1 MENNN
6 MNEQQTNWQQA
17 LNEFSDQPQQ
27 PVSQAQPQQFAQQAQ
42 PQQYAQQG
50 QPQQYAQQAQPQQY
64 AQQAQPQQYAQQG
77 QPQQYAQQ
85 AQPQQY
91 AQQAQ
96 PQQYAQQGQ
105 PQQYAQ
111 QAQPQQYAQQAQPQ
125 QYAQQGQPQQY
136 AQPQF
141 NQYAQQGQPQQY
153 AQQAQPQFNQQAQF
167 AQADGQYM
175 QQGMPAYDAG
185 SFAVVPPKKKNSAL
199 KIILIVLAAVIVVG
213 GIPLA
218 LYFAG
223 VFGKSGGGYETI
235 EKNYF
240 AAAEKK
246 ADEIFGGAKNIKT
259 GIEQTFTITASKD
272 VLGINADVAPTVIK
286 ATSYA
291 DTSAEKGSGTASLGA
306 GSDEYLTVK
315 YWMSGDKLY
324 FTVPDLTDKYMVMD
338 VKELASSMKDISSGK
353 SDISSIL
360 TLSDATEEM
369 PSSSSGYED
378 ILNNIDEETINKVID
393 IISDAYFKNFTAT
406 ENKSDSLKVSDGTVN
421 CTSYTI
427 DFTAENIIAF
437 CKDVLDAVEKESKIM
452 DVLSQF
458 GIDNASFQ
466 YLKTLVDDATK
477 GASEDELKSVMA
489 TMIVY
494 VKDNNIIGRKITIS
508 GEIEILL
515 VTYSD
520 NAQFDYSLTATISG
534 DTLYAGAKG
543 TVNGNNYTG
552 TGSVTFNG
560 EAAITADYSF
570 DATNG
575 NGTYNLKV
583 TTDDNESF
591 EVRLNVAMDG
601 NNGTFDIAVASNGT
615 EVLSIKADSKEIAY
629 VDEALPEVN
638 DSNTVDINDSAA
650 LEQFSTEISAN
661 IPQLITKIQNVKTP
675 DIVCYAFSEMIAA
688 GGSF

>member
-6 MNEQQTNWQQA
+6 MNEQQPNWQQA

-27 PVSQAQPQQFAQQAQ
+27 PQQPQQFAQQGQPQFNQQAQPQFNQQGQPQFNQQAQQAQ

-50 QPQQYAQQAQPQQY
+50 QPQFNQQAQPQQY
-64 AQQAQPQQYAQQG
+64 AQQAQPQ
-77 QPQQYAQQ
+77 
-85 AQPQQY
+85 
-91 AQQAQ
+91 
-96 PQQYAQQGQ
+96 
-105 PQQYAQ
+105 
-111 QAQPQQYAQQAQPQ
+111 
-125 QYAQQGQPQQY
+125 
-136 AQPQF
+136 F
-141 NQYAQQGQPQQY
+141 NQQT
-153 AQQAQPQFNQQAQF
+153 QPQFNQQAQF

-185 SFAVVPPKKKNSAL
+185 SFAVVPPKQKSNVL

-223 VFGKSGGGYETI
+223 VFGKSGGGYETL

-259 GIEQTFTITASKD
+259 GIEQTFTISASKD

-291 DTSAEKGSGTASLGA
+291 DTSAEKGSGTASFGA

-324 FTVPDLTDKYMVMD
+324 FTVPDLTEKYIVMD
-338 VKELASSMKDISSGK
+338 VEELASSMKDVSSGK
-353 SDISSIL
+353 SDFGNIL

-369 PSSSSGYED
+369 PSSSSEYED
-378 ILNNIDEETINKVID
+378 ILKNIDEETINKAIE
-393 IISDAYFKNFTAT
+393 IITDAYFKNFTAT

-421 CTSYTI
+421 CMSYTI
-427 DFTAENIIAF
+427 DFTAENVVAF
-437 CKDVLDAVEKESKIM
+437 CKDVLDAVEKENKIM
-452 DVLSQF
+452 DVLSQL

-466 YLKTLVDDATK
+466 YIKTLVGDAAKDAT
-477 GASEDELKSVMA
+477 EEELKSVMA

-520 NAQFDYSLTATISG
+520 NNQFDYSLTASISG

-583 TTDDNESF
+583 TTDDNKNF
-591 EVRLNVAMDG
+591 EVKLNVAMDG
-601 NNGTFDIAVASNGT
+601 NNSTFDIAVASNGA
-615 EVLSIKADSKEIAY
+615 EMLSIKADSKEIDY

>member
-6 MNEQQTNWQQA
+6 MNEQQPNWQQA

-27 PVSQAQPQQFAQQAQ
+27 PQQFAQQDQPQFNQQAQ
-42 PQQYAQQG
+42 PQFNQQG
-50 QPQQYAQQAQPQQY
+50 QPQFNQQAQQAQPQQY
-64 AQQAQPQQYAQQG
+64 AQQAQPQFN
-77 QPQQYAQQ
+77 QQ

-96 PQQYAQQGQ
+96 PQFNQQGQ
-105 PQQYAQ
+105 PQL
-111 QAQPQQYAQQAQPQ
+111 
-125 QYAQQGQPQQY
+125 
-136 AQPQF
+136 
-141 NQYAQQGQPQQY
+141 NQYA
-153 AQQAQPQFNQQAQF
+153 QQAQF

-185 SFAVVPPKKKNSAL
+185 SFAVIPPKKKSSAL

-223 VFGKSGGGYETI
+223 VFGKSGGGYETL

-259 GIEQTFTITASKD
+259 GIEQTFTISASKD

-286 ATSYA
+286 TTSYA
-291 DTSAEKGSGTASLGA
+291 DTSAEKGSGTASFGA

-324 FTVPDLTDKYMVMD
+324 FTVPDLTEKYIVMD
-338 VKELASSMKDISSGK
+338 VEELASSMKDVSSGK
-353 SDISSIL
+353 SDFGNIL

-378 ILNNIDEETINKVID
+378 ILKNIDEETINKAIE
-393 IISDAYFKNFTAT
+393 IITDAYFKNFTAT

-421 CTSYTI
+421 CMSYTI
-427 DFTAENIIAF
+427 DFTAENVVAF

-452 DVLSQF
+452 DVLSQL

-466 YLKTLVDDATK
+466 YIKTLVGDAAKDAT
-477 GASEDELKSVMA
+477 EEELKSVMA

-520 NAQFDYSLTATISG
+520 NKQFDYSLTASISG

-552 TGSVTFNG
+552 TGSVTING

-583 TTDDNESF
+583 TTDDNKNF
-591 EVRLNVAMDG
+591 EVKVNVAMDG
-601 NNGTFDIAVASNGT
+601 NNGTFDISVASNGA
-615 EVLSIKADSKEIAY
+615 EMLSIKADSKEIDY

-675 DIVCYAFSEMIAA
+675 DIVCYAFAEMIAA

>member
-27 PVSQAQPQQFAQQAQ
+27 PVSQAQPQQYTQQAQ

-50 QPQQYAQQAQPQQY
+50 HPQQFAQQAQPQQYAQQAQPQQY
-64 AQQAQPQQYAQQG
+64 AQQAQPQQFAQQG
-77 QPQQYAQQ
+77 QPQQFAQQ
-85 AQPQQY
+85 
-91 AQQAQ
+91 
-96 PQQYAQQGQ
+96 
-105 PQQYAQ
+105 
-111 QAQPQQYAQQAQPQ
+111 
-125 QYAQQGQPQQY
+125 

-141 NQYAQQGQPQQY
+141 NQYAQQGQPQQF
-153 AQQAQPQFNQQAQF
+153 AQQAQF

-185 SFAVVPPKKKNSAL
+185 SFAVVPPKKNSAL
-199 KIILIVLAAVIVVG
+199 KIILIVLATVIVVG

-259 GIEQTFTITASKD
+259 GIEQTFTISASKD

-291 DTSAEKGSGTASLGA
+291 DASAEKGSGTASLSA

-324 FTVPDLTDKYMVMD
+324 FTVPDLTEKYIVMD

-353 SDISSIL
+353 SDIGNIL

-378 ILNNIDEETINKVID
+378 ILKNIDEETINKVID

-406 ENKSDSLKVSDGTVN
+406 ENKSDSLKVSDSTVN

-427 DFTAENIIAF
+427 DFTAEKVVAF

-452 DVLSQF
+452 DILSQL
-458 GIDNASFQ
+458 GINNASFQ

-477 GASEDELKSVMA
+477 DAPEDELKSVMA

-520 NAQFDYSLTATISG
+520 NTQFDYSLTASISG

-552 TGSVTFNG
+552 TGSLTFNS

-601 NNGTFDIAVASNGT
+601 NNGTFDITIASNGA
-615 EVLSIKADSKEIAY
+615 EMLSIKADSKEIAY

-675 DIVCYAFSEMIAA
+675 DIVCYAFSEIIAA

>member
-27 PVSQAQPQQFAQQAQ
+27 PQQYAQQAQ
-42 PQQYAQQG
+42 PQFN
-50 QPQQYAQQAQPQQY
+50 QQAQPQQY
-64 AQQAQPQQYAQQG
+64 AQQAQPQFNQQ
-77 QPQQYAQQ
+77 
-85 AQPQQY
+85 
-91 AQQAQ
+91 
-96 PQQYAQQGQ
+96 
-105 PQQYAQ
+105 
-111 QAQPQQYAQQAQPQ
+111 
-125 QYAQQGQPQQY
+125 

-141 NQYAQQGQPQQY
+141 NQYAQQGQFAQADGQYMQQGMPQFN
-153 AQQAQPQFNQQAQF
+153 QQAQPQQYTQQGQPQFNQYAQQAQF

-185 SFAVVPPKKKNSAL
+185 SFAVVPPKKKSSAL

-223 VFGKSGGGYETI
+223 VFGKSGGGYETL

-259 GIEQTFTITASKD
+259 GVEQTFTISASKD

-324 FTVPDLTDKYMVMD
+324 FTVPDLTEKYIVMD
-338 VKELASSMKDISSGK
+338 VNELASSMKDISSGK
-353 SDISSIL
+353 SDIGNIL

-378 ILNNIDEETINKVID
+378 ILKNIDEETINKAIE
-393 IISDAYFKNFTAT
+393 IITDAYFKNFTAT

-477 GASEDELKSVMA
+477 DATEDELKSVMA

-494 VKDNNIIGRKITIS
+494 AKDNNIIGRKITIS

-520 NAQFDYSLTATISG
+520 NTQFDYSLTASISG

-560 EAAITADYSF
+560 ETAVTADYSF

-591 EVRLNVAMDG
+591 EVKVNVAMDG

-629 VDEALPEVN
+629 VDEGLPEVN

>member
-27 PVSQAQPQQFAQQAQ
+27 PVSQAQPQQYTQQGQPQQPVSQAQPQQYAQQAQPQQFAQQPQPQQFAQQGQPQFNQYAQQAQ

-50 QPQQYAQQAQPQQY
+50 QPQFNQYAQQAQPQQY
-64 AQQAQPQQYAQQG
+64 AQQAQPQQYAQQ
-77 QPQQYAQQ
+77 
-85 AQPQQY
+85 
-91 AQQAQ
+91 
-96 PQQYAQQGQ
+96 
-105 PQQYAQ
+105 
-111 QAQPQQYAQQAQPQ
+111 
-125 QYAQQGQPQQY
+125 
-136 AQPQF
+136 
-141 NQYAQQGQPQQY
+141 
-153 AQQAQPQFNQQAQF
+153 AQF
-167 AQADGQYM
+167 AQADGQFT
-175 QQGMPAYDAG
+175 QQVQPGMPAYDAG
-185 SFAVVPPKKKNSAL
+185 SFAVVPPKKNSAL

-259 GIEQTFTITASKD
+259 GIEQTFTISASKD

-291 DTSAEKGSGTASLGA
+291 DASAEKGSGTASLSA

-324 FTVPDLTDKYMVMD
+324 FTVPDLTEKYIVMD

-353 SDISSIL
+353 SDIGNIL

-378 ILNNIDEETINKVID
+378 ILKNIDEETINKVID

-427 DFTAENIIAF
+427 DFTAEKVVAF

-452 DVLSQF
+452 DILSQL
-458 GIDNASFQ
+458 GINNASFQ

-477 GASEDELKSVMA
+477 DATEDELKSVMA

-520 NAQFDYSLTATISG
+520 NAQFDYSLTASISG
-534 DTLYAGAKG
+534 DMLYAGAKG

-560 EAAITADYSF
+560 ETAITADYSF

-601 NNGTFDIAVASNGT
+601 NNGTFDIAVASNGAD
-615 EVLSIKADSKEIAY
+615 VLSIKAESKEIAY
-629 VDEALPEVN
+629 ADEAIPEVN

-675 DIVCYAFSEMIAA
+675 DIVCYAFSEIIAA

>member
-27 PVSQAQPQQFAQQAQ
+27 PQQYAQQAQ
-42 PQQYAQQG
+42 PQFN
-50 QPQQYAQQAQPQQY
+50 QQAQPQQY
-64 AQQAQPQQYAQQG
+64 AQQAQPQQFAQQG
-77 QPQQYAQQ
+77 
-85 AQPQQY
+85 
-91 AQQAQ
+91 
-96 PQQYAQQGQ
+96 
-105 PQQYAQ
+105 
-111 QAQPQQYAQQAQPQ
+111 
-125 QYAQQGQPQQY
+125 
-136 AQPQF
+136 QPQF
-141 NQYAQQGQPQQY
+141 NQYAQQGQPQFNQY
-153 AQQAQPQFNQQAQF
+153 AQQAQSQFNQQAQF

-185 SFAVVPPKKKNSAL
+185 SFAVVPPKKKSSAL

-223 VFGKSGGGYETI
+223 VFGKSGGGYDTL

-259 GIEQTFTITASKD
+259 GIEQTFTISASKD

-324 FTVPDLTDKYMVMD
+324 FTVPDLTEKYIVMD
-338 VKELASSMKDISSGK
+338 VNELASSMKDISSGR
-353 SDISSIL
+353 SDIGNIL

-378 ILNNIDEETINKVID
+378 ILKSIDEETINKAIE
-393 IISDAYFKNFTAT
+393 IITDAYFKNFTAT
-406 ENKSDSLKVSDGTVN
+406 ENKSDSLKVSDSTVN

-437 CKDVLDAVEKESKIM
+437 CKYVLDAVEKESKIM
-452 DVLSQF
+452 DVLSQL

-477 GASEDELKSVMA
+477 DAPEDELKSVMA

-494 VKDNNIIGRKITIS
+494 AKDNNIIGRKITIS

-520 NAQFDYSLTATISG
+520 NAQFDYSLTASISG

-591 EVRLNVAMDG
+591 EVKLNVAMDG

-629 VDEALPEVN
+629 VDEALPKVN

-675 DIVCYAFSEMIAA
+675 DIVCYAFAEMIAA

>member
-42 PQQYAQQG
+42 PQQFAQQGQPQQYAQQG
-50 QPQQYAQQAQPQQY
+50 QPQQYAQQV
-64 AQQAQPQQYAQQG
+64 QPQQYAQQG

-91 AQQAQ
+91 AQQ
-96 PQQYAQQGQ
+96 
-105 PQQYAQ
+105 
-111 QAQPQQYAQQAQPQ
+111 
-125 QYAQQGQPQQY
+125 

-167 AQADGQYM
+167 AQADGQFM

-259 GIEQTFTITASKD
+259 GIEQTFTISASKD

-338 VKELASSMKDISSGK
+338 VKELASSMKDISSGR

-393 IISDAYFKNFTAT
+393 IISNAYFKNFTAT

-615 EVLSIKADSKEIAY
+615 EMLSIKAESKEIAY
-629 VDEALPEVN
+629 VDEAIPEVN

>member
-27 PVSQAQPQQFAQQAQ
+27 PQQYAQQAQ
-42 PQQYAQQG
+42 PQFN
-50 QPQQYAQQAQPQQY
+50 QQAQPQQY
-64 AQQAQPQQYAQQG
+64 AQQAQPQQFAQQG
-77 QPQQYAQQ
+77 
-85 AQPQQY
+85 
-91 AQQAQ
+91 
-96 PQQYAQQGQ
+96 
-105 PQQYAQ
+105 
-111 QAQPQQYAQQAQPQ
+111 
-125 QYAQQGQPQQY
+125 
-136 AQPQF
+136 QPQF
-141 NQYAQQGQPQQY
+141 NQYAQQGQPQFNQY
-153 AQQAQPQFNQQAQF
+153 AQQAQSQFNQQAQF

-185 SFAVVPPKKKNSAL
+185 SFAVVPPKKKSSAL

-223 VFGKSGGGYETI
+223 VFGKSGGGYETL

-259 GIEQTFTITASKD
+259 GIEQTFTISASKD

-324 FTVPDLTDKYMVMD
+324 FTVPDLTEKYIVMD
-338 VKELASSMKDISSGK
+338 VNELASSMKDISSGR
-353 SDISSIL
+353 SDIGNIL

-378 ILNNIDEETINKVID
+378 ILKSIDEETINKAIE
-393 IISDAYFKNFTAT
+393 IITDAYFKNFTAT
-406 ENKSDSLKVSDGTVN
+406 ENKSDSLKVSDSTVN

-452 DVLSQF
+452 DVLSQL

-477 GASEDELKSVMA
+477 DAPEDELKSVMA

-494 VKDNNIIGRKITIS
+494 AKDNNIIGRKITIS

-520 NAQFDYSLTATISG
+520 NAQFDYSLTASISG

-591 EVRLNVAMDG
+591 EVKLNVAMDG
-601 NNGTFDIAVASNGT
+601 NNVTFDMAVASNGT

-629 VDEALPEVN
+629 VDEALPKVN

-675 DIVCYAFSEMIAA
+675 DIVCYAFAEMIAA

>member
-27 PVSQAQPQQFAQQAQ
+27 PQQYAQQAQ
-42 PQQYAQQG
+42 PQFN
-50 QPQQYAQQAQPQQY
+50 QQAQPQQY
-64 AQQAQPQQYAQQG
+64 AQQAQPQQFAQQG
-77 QPQQYAQQ
+77 
-85 AQPQQY
+85 
-91 AQQAQ
+91 
-96 PQQYAQQGQ
+96 
-105 PQQYAQ
+105 
-111 QAQPQQYAQQAQPQ
+111 
-125 QYAQQGQPQQY
+125 
-136 AQPQF
+136 QPQF
-141 NQYAQQGQPQQY
+141 NQYAQQGQPQFNQYAQQGQPQFNQY
-153 AQQAQPQFNQQAQF
+153 AQQAQSQFNQQAQF

-185 SFAVVPPKKKNSAL
+185 SFAVVPPKKKSSAL

-223 VFGKSGGGYETI
+223 VFGKSGGGYETL

-259 GIEQTFTITASKD
+259 GIEQTFTVSVSKD

-291 DTSAEKGSGTASLGA
+291 DASAEKGSGTASLVA

-324 FTVPDLTDKYMVMD
+324 FTVPDLTEKYIVMD
-338 VKELASSMKDISSGK
+338 VNELASSMKDISSGK
-353 SDISSIL
+353 SDIGNIL
-360 TLSDATEEM
+360 TLSDATDEM

-378 ILNNIDEETINKVID
+378 ILKNIDEETINKAIE
-393 IISDAYFKNFTAT
+393 IITDAYFKNFTAT

-452 DVLSQF
+452 DVLSQL
-458 GIDNASFQ
+458 GINNASFQ

-477 GASEDELKSVMA
+477 DATEDELKSVMA

-494 VKDNNIIGRKITIS
+494 AKDNNIIGRKITIS

-520 NAQFDYSLTATISG
+520 NAQFDYSLTASISG

-591 EVRLNVAMDG
+591 EVKLNVAMDG

-629 VDEALPEVN
+629 VDEALPKVN

-675 DIVCYAFSEMIAA
+675 DIVCYAFAEMIAT

>member
-27 PVSQAQPQQFAQQAQ
+27 PVSQAQPQQ
-42 PQQYAQQG
+42 YTQQG
-50 QPQQYAQQAQPQQY
+50 QPQQYTQQ
-64 AQQAQPQQYAQQG
+64 
-77 QPQQYAQQ
+77 
-85 AQPQQY
+85 
-91 AQQAQ
+91 
-96 PQQYAQQGQ
+96 
-105 PQQYAQ
+105 
-111 QAQPQQYAQQAQPQ
+111 
-125 QYAQQGQPQQY
+125 

-153 AQQAQPQFNQQAQF
+153 AQQGQPQQFAQQGQPQQYAQQAQPQFNQYAQQGQPQQFAQQAQF
-167 AQADGQYM
+167 AQAGGQFT
-175 QQGMPAYDAG
+175 QQVQPGMPAYDAG

-199 KIILIVLAAVIVVG
+199 MIILIVLAAVIVVG

-259 GIEQTFTITASKD
+259 GIEQTFTISASKD

-291 DTSAEKGSGTASLGA
+291 DASAEKGSGTASLSA

-324 FTVPDLTDKYMVMD
+324 FTVPDLTEKYIVMD

-353 SDISSIL
+353 SDIGNIL

-378 ILNNIDEETINKVID
+378 ILKNIDEETINKVID

-427 DFTAENIIAF
+427 DFTAEKVVAF

-452 DVLSQF
+452 DILSQL
-458 GIDNASFQ
+458 GINNASFQ

-477 GASEDELKSVMA
+477 DASEDELKSVMA

-520 NAQFDYSLTATISG
+520 NTQFDYSLTASISG

-560 EAAITADYSF
+560 ETAITADYSF

-601 NNGTFDIAVASNGT
+601 NNGTFDIAVASNGAD
-615 EVLSIKADSKEIAY
+615 VLSIKAESKEIAY

-675 DIVCYAFSEMIAA
+675 DIVCYAFSEIIAA

>member
-6 MNEQQTNWQQA
+6 MNEQQPNWQQA
-17 LNEFSDQPQQ
+17 LNEFSDQPQ
-27 PVSQAQPQQFAQQAQ
+27 
-42 PQQYAQQG
+42 

-64 AQQAQPQQYAQQG
+64 AQQAQPQQYAQQA
-77 QPQQYAQQ
+77 QPQFNQQ

-96 PQQYAQQGQ
+96 PQFNQQAQPQFNQYAQQGQ
-105 PQQYAQ
+105 FAQADGQYMQQGMPQFN
-111 QAQPQQYAQQAQPQ
+111 QQAQPQ
-125 QYAQQGQPQQY
+125 QYAQQGQPQ
-136 AQPQF
+136 F
-141 NQYAQQGQPQQY
+141 N
-153 AQQAQPQFNQQAQF
+153 QQAQSQFNQQAQF

-185 SFAVVPPKKKNSAL
+185 SFAVVPPKKKSSAL

-223 VFGKSGGGYETI
+223 VFGKSGGGYETL

-246 ADEIFGGAKNIKT
+246 ADEIFGGAKNLKT
-259 GIEQTFTITASKD
+259 GIEQTFTISASKD

-324 FTVPDLTDKYMVMD
+324 FTVPDLTEKYIVMD
-338 VKELASSMKDISSGK
+338 EKELASSMKDISSGR
-353 SDISSIL
+353 SDIGNIL
-360 TLSDATEEM
+360 TLSDATDEM

-378 ILNNIDEETINKVID
+378 ILKSIDEETINKAIE
-393 IISDAYFKNFTAT
+393 IITDAYFKNFTAT
-406 ENKSDSLKVSDGTVN
+406 ENKSDSLKVSDSTVN

-452 DVLSQF
+452 DVLSQL

-477 GASEDELKSVMA
+477 DATEDELKSVMA

-494 VKDNNIIGRKITIS
+494 AKDNNIIGRKITIS

-520 NAQFDYSLTATISG
+520 NAQFDYSLTASISG

-560 EAAITADYSF
+560 ETAITADYSF

-583 TTDDNESF
+583 TTDDNENF
-591 EVRLNVAMDG
+591 EVKVNVAMDG

>member
-27 PVSQAQPQQFAQQAQ
+27 PVSQAQPQQ
-42 PQQYAQQG
+42 YTQQG
-50 QPQQYAQQAQPQQY
+50 QPQQYTQQ
-64 AQQAQPQQYAQQG
+64 
-77 QPQQYAQQ
+77 
-85 AQPQQY
+85 
-91 AQQAQ
+91 
-96 PQQYAQQGQ
+96 
-105 PQQYAQ
+105 
-111 QAQPQQYAQQAQPQ
+111 
-125 QYAQQGQPQQY
+125 

-153 AQQAQPQFNQQAQF
+153 AQQGQPQQFAQQGQPQQFAQQGQPQQYAQQFGQQAQPQQYAQQAQF
-167 AQADGQYM
+167 AQADGQFT
-175 QQGMPAYDAG
+175 QQVQPGMPAYDAG
-185 SFAVVPPKKKNSAL
+185 SFAVVPPKKNSAL

-259 GIEQTFTITASKD
+259 GIEQTFTISASKD

-291 DTSAEKGSGTASLGA
+291 DASAEKGSGTASLSA

-324 FTVPDLTDKYMVMD
+324 FTVPDLTEKYIVMD

-353 SDISSIL
+353 SDIGNIL

-378 ILNNIDEETINKVID
+378 ILKNIDEETINKVID

-427 DFTAENIIAF
+427 DFTAEKVVAF

-452 DVLSQF
+452 DILSQL
-458 GIDNASFQ
+458 GINNASFQ

-477 GASEDELKSVMA
+477 DASEDELKSVMA

-520 NAQFDYSLTATISG
+520 NAQFDYSLTASISG
-534 DTLYAGAKG
+534 DMLYAGAKG

-560 EAAITADYSF
+560 ETAITADYSF

-601 NNGTFDIAVASNGT
+601 NNGTFDIAVASNGAD
-615 EVLSIKADSKEIAY
+615 VLSIKAESKEIAY
-629 VDEALPEVN
+629 VDEAIPEVN
-638 DSNTVDINDSAA
+638 DSNTVDINDSAG

-675 DIVCYAFSEMIAA
+675 DIVCYAFSEIITA

>member
-17 LNEFSDQPQQ
+17 LNEFSNQPLQPQQ
-27 PVSQAQPQQFAQQAQ
+27 YAQQAQPQFNQQAQPQQFAQQAQ
-42 PQQYAQQG
+42 PQQYAQQ
-50 QPQQYAQQAQPQQY
+50 
-64 AQQAQPQQYAQQG
+64 
-77 QPQQYAQQ
+77 
-85 AQPQQY
+85 
-91 AQQAQ
+91 
-96 PQQYAQQGQ
+96 
-105 PQQYAQ
+105 
-111 QAQPQQYAQQAQPQ
+111 
-125 QYAQQGQPQQY
+125 

-141 NQYAQQGQPQQY
+141 NQQAQPQFNQQ
-153 AQQAQPQFNQQAQF
+153 AQPQFNQQAQPQFNQQAQPQFNQQAQF

-185 SFAVVPPKKKNSAL
+185 SFAVVPPKKKSSAL

-223 VFGKSGGGYETI
+223 VFGKSGGGYETL

-246 ADEIFGGAKNIKT
+246 ADEIFGGAKNLKT
-259 GIEQTFTITASKD
+259 GIEQTFTISASKD

-324 FTVPDLTDKYMVMD
+324 FTVPDLTEKYIVMD
-338 VKELASSMKDISSGK
+338 VKELASSISSGK
-353 SDISSIL
+353 SDIGNIL
-360 TLSDATEEM
+360 TLSDATDEM

-378 ILNNIDEETINKVID
+378 ILKSIDEETINKAIE
-393 IISDAYFKNFTAT
+393 IITDAYFKNFTAT

-477 GASEDELKSVMA
+477 DAPEDELKSVMA

-494 VKDNNIIGRKITIS
+494 AKDNNIIGRKITIS
-508 GEIEILL
+508 GEIGILL

-520 NAQFDYSLTATISG
+520 NAQFDYSLTASISG

-552 TGSVTFNG
+552 TGSVTFNS
-560 EAAITADYSF
+560 ETAITADYSF

-591 EVRLNVAMDG
+591 EVKVNVAMDG
-601 NNGTFDIAVASNGT
+601 NNGTFDIAVASNGV
-615 EVLSIKADSKEIAY
+615 EMLSIKADSKEIAY

-675 DIVCYAFSEMIAA
+675 DIVCYAFSEIIAA

>member
-27 PVSQAQPQQFAQQAQ
+27 PQQYAQQAQ
-42 PQQYAQQG
+42 PQFN
-50 QPQQYAQQAQPQQY
+50 QQAQPQQY
-64 AQQAQPQQYAQQG
+64 AQQAQPQFNQQ
-77 QPQQYAQQ
+77 
-85 AQPQQY
+85 
-91 AQQAQ
+91 
-96 PQQYAQQGQ
+96 
-105 PQQYAQ
+105 
-111 QAQPQQYAQQAQPQ
+111 
-125 QYAQQGQPQQY
+125 

-141 NQYAQQGQPQQY
+141 NQYAQQGQFAQADGQYMQQGMPQFN
-153 AQQAQPQFNQQAQF
+153 QQAQPQQYTQQGQPQFNQYAQQAQF

-185 SFAVVPPKKKNSAL
+185 SFAVVPPKKKSSAL

-223 VFGKSGGGYETI
+223 VFGKSGGGYETL

-259 GIEQTFTITASKD
+259 GVEQTFTISASKD

-324 FTVPDLTDKYMVMD
+324 FTVPDLTEKYIVMD
-338 VKELASSMKDISSGK
+338 VNELASSMKDISSGK
-353 SDISSIL
+353 SDIGNIL

-378 ILNNIDEETINKVID
+378 ILKNIDEETINKAIE
-393 IISDAYFKNFTAT
+393 IITDAYFKNFTAT

-477 GASEDELKSVMA
+477 DATEDELKSVMA

-494 VKDNNIIGRKITIS
+494 AKDNNIIGRKITIS

-520 NAQFDYSLTATISG
+520 NTQFDYSLTASISG

-560 EAAITADYSF
+560 ETAVTADYSF

-591 EVRLNVAMDG
+591 EVKVNVVMDG

-629 VDEALPEVN
+629 VDEGLPEVN

>member
-6 MNEQQTNWQQA
+6 MNEQQPNWQQA

-27 PVSQAQPQQFAQQAQ
+27 PQQPQQFAQQDQ
-42 PQQYAQQG
+42 PQFNQYAQQG
-50 QPQQYAQQAQPQQY
+50 QPQFNQQAQPQFNQQAQPQQY
-64 AQQAQPQQYAQQG
+64 AQQAQPQFNQQG
-77 QPQQYAQQ
+77 QPQL
-85 AQPQQY
+85 
-91 AQQAQ
+91 
-96 PQQYAQQGQ
+96 
-105 PQQYAQ
+105 
-111 QAQPQQYAQQAQPQ
+111 
-125 QYAQQGQPQQY
+125 
-136 AQPQF
+136 
-141 NQYAQQGQPQQY
+141 NQY
-153 AQQAQPQFNQQAQF
+153 AQQAQPQFNQQGQPQLNQYAQQAQF

-185 SFAVVPPKKKNSAL
+185 SFAVIPPKKKSSAL

-223 VFGKSGGGYETI
+223 VFGKSGGGYETL

-259 GIEQTFTITASKD
+259 GIEQTFTISASKD

-291 DTSAEKGSGTASLGA
+291 DTSAEKGSGTASFGA

-324 FTVPDLTDKYMVMD
+324 FTVPDLTEKYIVMD
-338 VKELASSMKDISSGK
+338 VEELASSMKDVSSGK
-353 SDISSIL
+353 SDFGNIL

-378 ILNNIDEETINKVID
+378 ILKSIDEETINKAIE
-393 IISDAYFKNFTAT
+393 IITDAYFKNFTAT

-421 CTSYTI
+421 CMSYTI
-427 DFTAENIIAF
+427 DFTAENVVAF

-452 DVLSQF
+452 DVLSQL

-466 YLKTLVDDATK
+466 YIKTLVGDAAKDAT
-477 GASEDELKSVMA
+477 EEELKSVMA

-520 NAQFDYSLTATISG
+520 NKQFDYSLTASISG

-552 TGSVTFNG
+552 TGSVTING

-583 TTDDNESF
+583 TTDDNKNF
-591 EVRLNVAMDG
+591 EVKLNVAMDG
-601 NNGTFDIAVASNGT
+601 NNGTFDIAVASNGA
-615 EVLSIKADSKEIAY
+615 EMLSIKADSKEIDY

>member
-64 AQQAQPQQYAQQG
+64 AQQG
-77 QPQQYAQQ
+77 QPQ
-85 AQPQQY
+85 
-91 AQQAQ
+91 
-96 PQQYAQQGQ
+96 
-105 PQQYAQ
+105 
-111 QAQPQQYAQQAQPQ
+111 
-125 QYAQQGQPQQY
+125 
-136 AQPQF
+136 
-141 NQYAQQGQPQQY
+141 QYAQQGQPQQY

-167 AQADGQYM
+167 AQADGQFT
-175 QQGMPAYDAG
+175 QQVQPGMPAYDAG

-360 TLSDATEEM
+360 TLSDATDEM

-591 EVRLNVAMDG
+591 EVKLNVAMDG

-615 EVLSIKADSKEIAY
+615 EMLSIKADSKEIAY

>member
-17 LNEFSDQPQQ
+17 LNEFSNQPLQPQQ
-27 PVSQAQPQQFAQQAQ
+27 YAQQAQPQFNQQAQPQQFAQQAQPQFNQQAQPQQFAQQAQ
-42 PQQYAQQG
+42 PQQYAQQA
-50 QPQQYAQQAQPQQY
+50 QPQFNQQAQPQQY
-64 AQQAQPQQYAQQG
+64 AQQAQPQFN
-77 QPQQYAQQ
+77 QQ
-85 AQPQQY
+85 AQPQ
-91 AQQAQ
+91 
-96 PQQYAQQGQ
+96 
-105 PQQYAQ
+105 
-111 QAQPQQYAQQAQPQ
+111 
-125 QYAQQGQPQQY
+125 
-136 AQPQF
+136 F
-141 NQYAQQGQPQQY
+141 N
-153 AQQAQPQFNQQAQF
+153 QQAQPQFNQQAQF

-223 VFGKSGGGYETI
+223 VFGKSGSGYETI

-259 GIEQTFTITASKD
+259 GIEQTFTISASKD

-324 FTVPDLTDKYMVMD
+324 FTVPDLTEKYIVMD

-353 SDISSIL
+353 SDIGNIL
-360 TLSDATEEM
+360 TLSDATDEM

-378 ILNNIDEETINKVID
+378 ILNNIDEETINKTIE
-393 IISDAYFKNFTAT
+393 IITDAYFKNFTAT

-427 DFTAENIIAF
+427 DFTAEKVVAF

-452 DVLSQF
+452 DVLSQL
-458 GIDNASFQ
+458 GINNASFQ

-477 GASEDELKSVMA
+477 DATEDELKSVMA

-494 VKDNNIIGRKITIS
+494 AKDNNIIGRKITIS

-520 NAQFDYSLTATISG
+520 NAQFDYSLTASISG

-591 EVRLNVAMDG
+591 EVKLNVAMDG
-601 NNGTFDIAVASNGT
+601 NNGTFDIAVASNGA
-615 EVLSIKADSKEIAY
+615 EMLSIKADSKEIAY

-675 DIVCYAFSEMIAA
+675 DIVCYAFAEMIAA

>member
-27 PVSQAQPQQFAQQAQ
+27 PQQYAQQAQ
-42 PQQYAQQG
+42 PQFN
-50 QPQQYAQQAQPQQY
+50 QQAQPQQY
-64 AQQAQPQQYAQQG
+64 AQQAQPQQFAQQG
-77 QPQQYAQQ
+77 
-85 AQPQQY
+85 
-91 AQQAQ
+91 
-96 PQQYAQQGQ
+96 
-105 PQQYAQ
+105 
-111 QAQPQQYAQQAQPQ
+111 
-125 QYAQQGQPQQY
+125 
-136 AQPQF
+136 QPQF
-141 NQYAQQGQPQQY
+141 NQYAQQGQPQFNQYAQQGQPQFNQY
-153 AQQAQPQFNQQAQF
+153 AQQAQSQFNQQAQF

-185 SFAVVPPKKKNSAL
+185 SFAVVPPKKKSGAL

-223 VFGKSGGGYETI
+223 VFGKSGGGYETL

-259 GIEQTFTITASKD
+259 GIEQTFTISASKD

-324 FTVPDLTDKYMVMD
+324 FTVPDLTEKYIVMD
-338 VKELASSMKDISSGK
+338 VNELASSMKDISSGR
-353 SDISSIL
+353 SDIGNIL

-378 ILNNIDEETINKVID
+378 ILKSIDEETINKAIE
-393 IISDAYFKNFTAT
+393 IITDAYFKNFTAT
-406 ENKSDSLKVSDGTVN
+406 ENKSDSLKVSDSTVN

-452 DVLSQF
+452 DVLSQL

-477 GASEDELKSVMA
+477 DAPEDELKSVMA

-494 VKDNNIIGRKITIS
+494 AKDNNIIGRKITIS

-520 NAQFDYSLTATISG
+520 NAQFDYSLTASISG

-591 EVRLNVAMDG
+591 EVKLNVAMDG

-629 VDEALPEVN
+629 VDEALPKVN

-675 DIVCYAFSEMIAA
+675 DIVCYAFAEMIAA

>member
-6 MNEQQTNWQQA
+6 MNEQQPNWQQA

-27 PVSQAQPQQFAQQAQ
+27 PVSQA
-42 PQQYAQQG
+42 

-64 AQQAQPQQYAQQG
+64 AQQAQPQQYAQQ
-77 QPQQYAQQ
+77 

-91 AQQAQ
+91 AQQSQ
-96 PQQYAQQGQ
+96 PQFNQQGQ
-105 PQQYAQ
+105 PQFNQ
-111 QAQPQQYAQQAQPQ
+111 Q
-125 QYAQQGQPQQY
+125 

-141 NQYAQQGQPQQY
+141 NQQAQPQFNQQGQPQFNQQGQPQFN
-153 AQQAQPQFNQQAQF
+153 QQAQPQFNQQAQF

-185 SFAVVPPKKKNSAL
+185 SFAVVPPKKKSSAL

-223 VFGKSGGGYETI
+223 VFGKSGGGYETL

-259 GIEQTFTITASKD
+259 GIEQTFTVSASKD

-291 DTSAEKGSGTASLGA
+291 DASAEKGSGTASLVA

-324 FTVPDLTDKYMVMD
+324 FTVPDLTEKYIVMD
-338 VKELASSMKDISSGK
+338 VKELASSMKDISSGR
-353 SDISSIL
+353 SDIGNIL

-378 ILNNIDEETINKVID
+378 ILKNIDEETINKAIE
-393 IISDAYFKNFTAT
+393 IITDAYFKNFTAT

-452 DVLSQF
+452 DVLSQL

-477 GASEDELKSVMA
+477 DAPEDELKSVMA

-494 VKDNNIIGRKITIS
+494 AKDNNIIGRKITIS

-520 NAQFDYSLTATISG
+520 NAQFDYSLTASISG

-560 EAAITADYSF
+560 ETAITADYSF

-591 EVRLNVAMDG
+591 EVKLNVAMDG
-601 NNGTFDIAVASNGT
+601 NNGTFDIAVASNGV
-615 EVLSIKADSKEIAY
+615 EMLSIKADSKEIAY

-675 DIVCYAFSEMIAA
+675 DIVCYAFAEMIAA